1 MIICDPVMTVK
12 KNVNFSFSD
21 SSVLCSWDLCAEQLE
36 SQMSPLVLTENINMN
51 LRRSAERAFI
61 NVGYVNLI
69 CVSWEAVPCLQWVE
83 NVLENAFLS
92 TFKCFFNFLHSLVFW
107 QDTEKSSLWF
117 LEGATLI
124 LLQRFIFLL
133 MSWRNLNLTA
143 LAEKSLTPTPFFF
156 FFKRNF
162 RLLKILWTF
171 KAECANSCVLL

>member
-12 KNVNFSFSD
+12 KNVNSSFSD

-92 TFKCFFNFLHSLVFW
+92 SFKCFFNFLHSLVFW
-107 QDTEKSSLWF
+107 QDTEKFSLWF
-117 LEGATLI
+117 LEGGNSNTPPKLY
-124 LLQRFIFLL
+124 FLTDV
-133 MSWRNLNLTA
+133 M
-143 LAEKSLTPTPFFF
+143 AEFKPDSVSGEIIDSHTFFF
-156 FFKRNF
+156 FF
-162 RLLKILWTF
+162 
-171 KAECANSCVLL
+171 